1 MNDDFKKDNTTEI
14 DVDDM
19 VEELGFSKKT
29 VAFVFRAVF
38 LMNMGVN
45 ADHGAIPACL
55 HEMQRDLQLLKVE
68 VGNFGSLVFFGLG
81 IGSLLVSLVIGRIS
95 YKMLMAVSCLG
106 NSFGLFMF
114 AYCCNYE
121 YLCFSRF
128 FCGMNQIAVSIYHPL
143 FTDTFGT
150 KDTKPFWM
158 STMLLAPS
166 FGVVSGYFLTF
177 YCIMAYDSWRLSFVI

>member
-1 MNDDFKKDNTTEI
+1 MPEKDVE
-14 DVDDM
+14 DM
-19 VEELGFSKKT
+19 VEELGYSKKT

-55 HEMQRDLQLLKVE
+55 REMQNDLGLLKVQ

-81 IGSLLVSLVIGRIS
+81 IGSLLVSMVIGRIS
-95 YKMLMAVSCLG
+95 YKMLIALSCIG

-114 AYCCNYE
+114 AYCNDYQ

-128 FCGMNQIAVSIYHPL
+128 FCGIN
-143 FTDTFGT
+143 
-150 KDTKPFWM
+150 
-158 STMLLAPS
+158 
-166 FGVVSGYFLTF
+166 
-177 YCIMAYDSWRLSFVI
+177 